1 MLNLS
6 TERISIWFQN
16 RRARFKKARKLENHQ
31 EIISP
36 AAQYKSPN
44 DSVYS
49 AATSYGLAG
58 APVYPS
64 SNLDKNYL
72 LNSIDK
78 NPLKLLNHQL
88 IAEKLN
94 LNKYLPSIQETN
106 SYNMISPSNTF
117 YHPSHYSNP
126 ISNEQK

>member
-16 RRARFKKARKLENHQ
+16 RRARFKKARKLENQQ

-36 AAQYKSPN
+36 PAQFKAQN
-44 DSVYS
+44 DN
-49 AATSYGLAG
+49 ATYTTSSYGLGPSA
-58 APVYPS
+58 YPS
-64 SNLDKNYL
+64 SNLNTNYPI
-72 LNSIDK
+72 NPIDK

-94 LNKYLPSIQETN
+94 LNKYLPSIHETSN
-106 SYNMISPSNTF
+106 YSMPPSSNAF
-117 YHPSHYSNP
+117 YPCHYPNIIP
-126 ISNEQK
+126 NEQK

>member
-16 RRARFKKARKLENHQ
+16 RRARFKKARKLENNQ
-31 EIISP
+31 ELISQP
-36 AAQYKSPN
+36 AQYKPSQA

-49 AATSYGLAG
+49 AASYGLA
-58 APVYPS
+58 ASNYPS
-64 SNLDKNYL
+64 SNLDTNYL

-94 LNKYLPSIQETN
+94 LNKYSPSVQETN
-106 SYNMISPSNTF
+106 NYGMLQPNNTF
-117 YHPSHYSNP
+117 YQTHYPNIIP
-126 ISNEQK
+126 NEQK